1 MITWIKNVNNFQI
14 ANVQPQGVALH
25 LLDFFASFSLTVLIK
40 VLLIK
45 KRVFE
50 MCLKLNV

>member
-1 MITWIKNVNNFQI
+1 MITWMKNANNFQT
-14 ANVQPQGVALH
+14 AKVQPQGVALH
-25 LLDFFASFSLTVLIK
+25 LLDFCASFSLTLLIK

-45 KRVFE
+45 TRVFE